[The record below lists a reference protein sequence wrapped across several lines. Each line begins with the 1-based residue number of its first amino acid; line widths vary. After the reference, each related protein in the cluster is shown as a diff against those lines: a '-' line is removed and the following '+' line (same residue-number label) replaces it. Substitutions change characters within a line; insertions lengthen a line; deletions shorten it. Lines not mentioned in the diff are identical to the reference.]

1 MFMKSDMKNLIDLMK
16 KFELV
21 NKEVIQ
27 MSRRLSEMK
36 LEVSTIK
43 QRINNSD
50 SL

>member
-1 MFMKSDMKNLIDLMK
+1 MKSDMQNLIDLMK